1 MAAVAFV
8 EKNMCGLSATTYA
21 TSAVVLVISERAA
34 LLLPARCHDEL
45 DPRYCMTGW
54 VSEG

>member
-34 LLLPARCHDEL
+34 LLLPVV
-45 DPRYCMTGW
+45 M
-54 VSEG
+54 VSLTRDIA